1 MEPVVSLL
9 GASPAI
15 QRVIA
20 EAEAVAPTD
29 AKVLITG
36 ESGVGKEV
44 VARLIH
50 RRSRRAHLPM
60 VAVNCAGVPD
70 SLLES
75 ELFGH
80 VRGSFTGAHRDRRG
94 LLEVANGGTVML
106 DEVGEMSLRM
116 QGLLLRFLENGEIQP
131 VGSERPRTIV
141 DARVIAATNRNLHDQ
156 VRRGAFREDL
166 FYRLNIV
173 HLMLPPLRERREDI
187 KSLLEHF
194 LAEGSRHHR
203 LAPCELTADALARV
217 EQHGWPG
224 NVRELRNVAERLV
237 LSHSGRSITAAD
249 VSQTLNRSGGPTVA
263 DKTEPPAP
271 IQKTMAEAVAE
282 ECFSAMT
289 KNQESF
295 WTVVYEPFMARDMT
309 RDTVRN
315 IVRLGLQH
323 TKGSYRMCAELFN
336 LPPQDYKRFLNFL
349 QKHDCHMPF
358 LKFRMAS
365 APTDRHPPGHR
376 GDKLAS

>member
-1 MEPVVSLL
+1 LEVVSFL
-9 GASPAI
+9 GASSAI
-15 QRVIA
+15 QHVLA
-20 EAEAVAPTD
+20 EAEAVAPTN

-44 VARLIH
+44 LARFIH
-50 RRSRRAHLPM
+50 RRSRRSHLPL
-60 VAVNCAGVPD
+60 VAVNCAGVPE

-94 LLEVANGGTVML
+94 LLEVANGGTILL

-131 VGSERPRTIV
+131 VGSERPRTVV
-141 DARVIAATNRNLHDQ
+141 DARVIAATNRNLLEQ

-166 FYRLNIV
+166 YYRLNIV
-173 HLMLPPLRERREDI
+173 HLMLPPLRERSEDI
-187 KSLLEHF
+187 KSLFEHF
-194 LAEGSRHHR
+194 LAEGSRQHR
-203 LAPCELTADALARV
+203 LAPCELTPDAFTVLQ
-217 EQHGWPG
+217 QHRWPG

-237 LSHSGRSITAAD
+237 LSHHGRTVSGND
-249 VSQTLNRSGGPTVA
+249 VSQKLTGPVGPAVA
-263 DKTEPPAP
+263 STEPV
-271 IQKTMAEAVAE
+271 KVASMVE
-282 ECFSAMT
+282 ELAQECFRTMVSDH
-289 KNQESF
+289 KSF

-309 RDTVRN
+309 RDIVRAV
-315 IVRLGLQH
+315 VRLGLQH
-323 TKGSYRMCAELFN
+323 TRGSYRLCAELFN
-336 LPPQDYKRFLNFL
+336 LPPSDYKRFLNFL

-365 APTDRHPPGHR
+365 AQPNRDAPARPG
-376 GDKLAS
+376 DAVAS